1 MDKIKIKLLEKRNQH
16 IHYEIWNGKNRINSG
31 WYKTSVN
38 QTKGEI
44 AEGIKKLYSYENN

>member
-1 MDKIKIKLLEKRNQH
+1 MNKIKIKLLEKRNQH

-31 WYKTSVN
+31 WYKTNIN

-44 AEGIKKLYSYENN
+44 AECIKNMYSQKSK